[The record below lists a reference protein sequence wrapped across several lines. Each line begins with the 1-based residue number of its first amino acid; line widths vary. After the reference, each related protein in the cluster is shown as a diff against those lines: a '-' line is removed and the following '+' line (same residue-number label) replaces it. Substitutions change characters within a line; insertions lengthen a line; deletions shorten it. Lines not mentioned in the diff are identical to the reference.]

1 MRRRR
6 PAVRPV
12 LSPVHSTDSSTR
24 QNVSFVMRLLRHR
37 ASKLA
42 HYVPRNDKMDS
53 YVRAN
58 RV

>member
-42 HYVPRNDKMDS
+42 HYVPRNDKM
-53 YVRAN
+53 A
-58 RV
+58 